1 MRILVMCVHMIIFP
15 FCEEAFEDN
24 VDENTV
30 NTEDASNSGNEKI
43 EIEIRGDVKKTVHTD
58 FCEEAFKGNADEDI
72 VNTEDASNSGN
83 EKIEVD
89 IRVDVLMLATDEN
102 ENDVEVKELF
112 EHDKS

>member
-1 MRILVMCVHMIIFP
+1 MCVHMIILP

-72 VNTEDASNSGN
+72 VNGTAYLTGPFS
-83 EKIEVD
+83 
-89 IRVDVLMLATDEN
+89 
-102 ENDVEVKELF
+102 VKTTFGHSVIKFSL
-112 EHDKS
+112 